1 MQNFAKFLEKNVEW
15 VALALGGLFLLWML
29 WGNVIGSPVSVT
41 VAGKPLTPGQV
52 APMTLEG
59 PGKRLQQAMAS
70 RDVPQMPVEDFLQ
83 DQQKQFSAD
92 PSALASLN
100 GFWIGNLAV
109 QVASVE
115 TPENQAPAV
124 NPVVALPVA
133 PPPINLQFSQGRS
146 NVLIPNPGA
155 AQAGGA
161 INPAQGTPADRNW
174 VSVSAVIP
182 VQKLAQEFQAKK
194 IPPALNLTTILRVEM
209 VRQEQDAAGNW
220 GPDKVIAPL
229 PNVTL
234 EPLPAQADGLTAQ
247 LAYLKWAEESQHQAD
262 LLQPPF
268 YQVVQADPWLV
279 PGTPRPEQ
287 ALLAVEPFDPSKV
300 NNPATL
306 TPDQMAIY
314 RDYQDKQRAAEKEKQ
329 KANRERAHSKSPRP
343 NANNQGGDMGPPPG
357 FPGYSGRAGGA
368 GTPTRRPTP
377 PPPPTMTRPPLM
389 PPGGYPGQ
397 YRPDANPGMPGYPMP
412 GAFGQPGAANPVAGA
427 IPQGAFNPANQSD
440 ITVWAHDDSVV
451 PGKTYRYRLRY
462 YIKNPVLQ
470 TFNVCQPQKLAEIFD
485 IASDYSDWTVPI
497 NVQSETN
504 FYAVNT
510 APSQVAVKATF
521 EIFRWKN
528 GAWQVQTVDA
538 HPGDMVG
545 TPQGDGNNRVDFTTG
560 WTLVDVR
567 EDPLH
572 PDSKTIVLTST
583 NGQTL
588 KRDLSADRTNPEH
601 KRLQDLVNAAAGAAA
616 AGPGNGS
623 TALGPQ

>member
-1 MQNFAKFLEKNVEW
+1 MQKFAKFLEKNVEW
-15 VALALGGLFLLWML
+15 VALALGALFVVWML
-29 WGNVIGSPVSVT
+29 WGNVIGAPVSVN
-41 VAGKPLTPGQV
+41 VAGKVLTPGEV
-52 APMTLEG
+52 DPAILEG
-59 PGKRLQQAMAS
+59 PGKKLEQVIAN
-70 RDVPQMPVEDFLQ
+70 RDVPPMPVQDFVKN
-83 DQQKQFSAD
+83 QQERLSAD

-100 GFWIGNLAV
+100 GFWAGNLAV

-115 TPENQAPAV
+115 TPENQAPAA

-133 PPPINLQFSQGRS
+133 PPPIDLKFSQGRS
-146 NVLIPNPGA
+146 NVLVPTAGSATPAAVPSNPS
-155 AQAGGA
+155 
-161 INPAQGTPADRNW
+161 QGTAADRNW

-182 VQKLAQEFQAKK
+182 VQKLEQEFKEKK

-220 GPDKVIAPL
+220 GPDQVIAPL

-234 EPLPAQADGLTAQ
+234 EPMPAQTAGLSAQ
-247 LAYLKWAEESQHQAD
+247 LAYLKWAEENQHQAD

-268 YQVVQADPWLV
+268 YQVLQADPWLV
-279 PGTPRPEQ
+279 PGTPRPDQ
-287 ALLAVEPFDPSKV
+287 TQLAAEPFDPSKV

-306 TPDQMAIY
+306 TPEQLAIY

-329 KANRERAHSKSPRP
+329 RENRERARNRASQRP
-343 NANNQGGDMGPPPG
+343 TPNSSGSRGFGPPPG
-357 FPGYSGRAGGA
+357 FPGYTGRSSDN
-368 GTPTRRPTP
+368 TPRPTP
-377 PPPPTMTRPPLM
+377 PPQPQQPPLM

-397 YRPDANPGMPGYPMP
+397 FPPEPGMPGYPMP
-412 GAFGQPGAANPVAGA
+412 GVNPAAGGANPVAGA
-427 IPQGAFNPANQSD
+427 IPQGAFNPANQPD
-440 ITVWAHDDSVV
+440 ITVWAHDDSVQ

-462 YIKNPVLQ
+462 FIKNPVLQ
-470 TFNVCQPQKLAEIFD
+470 TYNVCQPQKLAEVFA
-485 IASDYSDWTVPI
+485 IASDYSDWTAPI

-504 FYAVNT
+504 FYAINT
-510 APSQVAVKATF
+510 SPSQVAVKATF

-538 HPGDMVG
+538 RPGDMVG

-583 NGQTL
+583 NGQIL
-588 KRDLSADRTNPEH
+588 KRDLSADRNNPEH
-601 KRLQDLVNAAAGAAA
+601 KRLQALVNASANAAGAGNAN
-616 AGPGNGS
+616 AGM
-623 TALGPQ
+623 GPP